1 MEMKIKYYQLKN
13 VLIKLDHT
21 YQGIINNLKKSDKW
35 KIQLTVTVNFFSSE
49 DDNDEECV
57 MDSKSGNIEII
68 ISDKVAKSRSSYKKN
83 LLKSRYQNNLES
95 MRSSEFVLDYIE
107 LLYN

>member
-1 MEMKIKYYQLKN
+1 
-13 VLIKLDHT
+13 
-21 YQGIINNLKKSDKW
+21 
-35 KIQLTVTVNFFSSE
+35 
-49 DDNDEECV
+49 